1 MRVSRWRRW
10 AGIVYPGLLTLG
22 VAFLPA
28 GCAQEG
34 AQPTRTLTAAD
45 TADQILQKMVHLVTT
60 DGVLRTRVLAD
71 TAYLY
76 DVSQLVRLK
85 VVKVTF
91 FDENGRETSTVVADS
106 GLYHMNDGSMDAWG
120 HVFATTPDGR
130 RLRSSEL
137 RYDVAANQIS
147 SSQEFTYDRGDQ
159 HLEGNGF
166 TSDPDFRNVST
177 QQPRGGPGGEAGRP
191 DKGFLLPGQ

>member
-1 MRVSRWRRW
+1 MRVNRWRRW
-10 AGIVYPGLLTLG
+10 VGTLYPGVLVLG
-22 VAFLPA
+22 IAALPS

-45 TADQILQKMVHLVTT
+45 TADQILHKMVHLVTT
-60 DGVLRTRVLAD
+60 DGVLRTRVMAD

-147 SSQEFTYDRGDQ
+147 SSREFTYDRGDQ

-177 QQPRGGPGGEAGRP
+177 QQPRGGPGGEAGKP
-191 DKGFLLPGQ
+191 DPGFLLPGQ

>member
-1 MRVSRWRRW
+1 MRVSRWRWW
-10 AGIVYPGLLTLG
+10 AGIGYPGLLALG
-22 VAFLPA
+22 VAALPA

-91 FDENGRETSTVVADS
+91 YDENGRETSTVVADS

-147 SSQEFTYDRGDQ
+147 SSREFTYDRGDQ

-177 QQPRGGPGGEAGRP
+177 QQPRGGPGGEAGKP

>member
-1 MRVSRWRRW
+1 MIALGI
-10 AGIVYPGLLTLG
+10 AGLS
-22 VAFLPA
+22 A

-91 FDENGRETSTVVADS
+91 FDVNGRETSTVVADS

-147 SSQEFTYDRGDQ
+147 SSREFTYDRGDQ

-177 QQPRGGPGGEAGRP
+177 QQPRGGPGGEAGKP